1 MGWQIPVKTRGGAF
15 QIRYFL
21 FVFINIVIYPSLQ
34 DDERSY
40 GAAGAAAEKATGGE
54 GAMRRLTKGRKNK
67 SKTRTEKKKSATFMS
82 ESSDEEFGS
91 RQFVD
96 ENRRKKGKF
105 QEKKDSLLEH
115 IVDERDQDELSSLP
129 SPTCQEN
136 LSQSSSPCLTS
147 PPPCS
152 PVLNQVN
159 FFFLIRIQKVLCFL
173 LMHFISRLAES
184 AGKYLDI
191 LRHRLHLSD
200 STLCFQVLLFSRSL

>member
-1 MGWQIPVKTRGGAF
+1 MKLCASLICWQGIVNGWADSSENKRGC
-15 QIRYFL
+15 ISNK
-21 FVFINIVIYPSLQ
+21 VFSFRFYYYIVIYPSLQ

-105 QEKKDSLLEH
+105 QEKKDSLLED
-115 IVDERDQDELSSLP
+115 IVVERDQDELSSLP

-152 PVLNQVN
+152 PGLNQVN
-159 FFFLIRIQKVLCFL
+159 GFFFSSEFRKFYVF
-173 LMHFISRLAES
+173 
-184 AGKYLDI
+184 Y
-191 LRHRLHLSD
+191 
-200 STLCFQVLLFSRSL
+200 